1 VAGIFIVGLPT
12 AFDLQYLTVY
22 DAIANNV
29 LLLLG
34 GLLLALFG
42 GWVYATD
49 AITEFS
55 KGLTSP
61 QFIPKLWI
69 WVLRVPVVVVL
80 SYVLYQNIVDVIQTI
95 QTSLL

>member
-1 VAGIFIVGLPT
+1 M
-12 AFDLQYLTVY
+12 
-22 DAIANNV
+22 

-49 AITEFS
+49 AVTEFS
-55 KGLTSP
+55 KGLNAP
-61 QFIPKLWI
+61 QFVPKLWI

-80 SYVLYQNIVDVIQTI
+80 SYVLYQNIADVIQTI